1 MGKKKSSTTRK
12 IGEPKPGLGMEFLTV
27 AGKAM
32 NTAVSLI
39 VFSFLDLLDA
49 FLCIIYKL
57 VDFAVDW
64 EWKPCYCSFSSS
76 GNIVATG
83 SSRNGSNVL
92 LLCASTNRLH
102 LESIS
107 GTLHFRPYLLSEL
120 ANFMSKKYTGHQ
132 HPPAILEISSLKPK
146 PRNMPR
152 WSDCDCR
159 TCNGWSTG
167 RDSELRSLYVRAEG
181 SLSATEE
188 DVVFI
193 HGFISSS
200 SFWTET
206 VFGEFSEAARSR
218 YRFLAVDLLGF
229 GRSPK
234 PEESLYTIREHLEM
248 IERSIHQHGVRR
260 FHIVA
265 HSLGSVLALA
275 LAARH
280 PNSVLSLTLL
290 APPYFPAREGEEGE
304 LAVMRRVAP
313 RKVWPPMAFAASM
326 ACWYEH
332 VSRTICLLICRQ
344 HRLWD
349 FIFRLLTL
357 NRIRTFLI
365 EGFMCHTHNAAWHT
379 LHNVICGNSKRM
391 DRYLAA
397 LREQLECH
405 VNIFHGEN
413 DQLVPVDCS
422 YAVKSRIPRATLKVI
437 SGKDHITMVV
447 GRQKNFA
454 AELEKIWSDAK
465 GK

>member
-1 MGKKKSSTTRK
+1 MK
-12 IGEPKPGLGMEFLTV
+12 LLTI
-27 AGKAM
+27 AGNAI
-32 NTAVSLI
+32 NTAVSVI

-64 EWKPCYCSFSSS
+64 EWKSCYCSFSSS

-83 SSRNGSNVL
+83 CSSNGSNVL

-107 GTLHFRPYLLSEL
+107 GTLHFRPYLLSEF
-120 ANFMSKKYTGHQ
+120 AAFISQKYTGRH
-132 HPPAILEISSLKPK
+132 HRTPAILEIPSLKPK
-146 PRNMPR
+146 PRAAVPR

-159 TCNGWSTG
+159 TCNQWSTG
-167 RDSELRSLYVRAEG
+167 RESESRSLYVHTEG
-181 SLSATEE
+181 NLEGTEE

-248 IERSIHQHGVRR
+248 IERSINQHGVRRR

-275 LAARH
+275 LAASH
-280 PNSVLSLTLL
+280 PDSVLSLTLL

-357 NRIRTFLI
+357 NR
-365 EGFMCHTHNAAWHT
+365 
-379 LHNVICGNSKRM
+379 
-391 DRYLAA
+391 
-397 LREQLECH
+397 
-405 VNIFHGEN
+405 
-413 DQLVPVDCS
+413 
-422 YAVKSRIPRATLKVI
+422 
-437 SGKDHITMVV
+437 
-447 GRQKNFA
+447 
-454 AELEKIWSDAK
+454 
-465 GK
+465 